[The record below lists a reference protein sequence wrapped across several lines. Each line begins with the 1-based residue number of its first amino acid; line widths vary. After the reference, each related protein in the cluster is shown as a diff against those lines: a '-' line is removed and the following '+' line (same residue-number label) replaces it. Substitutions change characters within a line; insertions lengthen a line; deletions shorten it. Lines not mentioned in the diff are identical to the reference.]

1 MEMIVQVL
9 GSLFHPLALGVNIFG
24 VVLGIIFGA
33 MPGLNGV
40 VGVALLLPLTYG
52 LSPANGLMMLGGLY
66 MGATYAS
73 TLHSTFSEK
82 QEL

>member
-1 MEMIVQVL
+1 M
-9 GSLFHPLALGVNIFG
+9 LAEVISTVFSPMALLINLLG

-52 LSPANGLMMLGGLY
+52 LSPSLGLIMLDLRHP
-66 MGATYAS
+66 A
-73 TLHSTFSEK
+73 
-82 QEL
+82 